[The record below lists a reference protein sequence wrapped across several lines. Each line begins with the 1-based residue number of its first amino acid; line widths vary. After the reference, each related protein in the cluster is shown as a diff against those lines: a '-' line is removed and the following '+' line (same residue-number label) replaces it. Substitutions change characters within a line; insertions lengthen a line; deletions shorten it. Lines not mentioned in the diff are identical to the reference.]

1 MVSTLMRLF
10 GLCRNRLKARLILD
24 RLLPAADAAATEA
37 LAPPLGVRSRLGV
50 VDVVDRALSDP
61 ADCEQKA
68 VVKHTEAKAELLC
81 KTKYSCG

>member
-10 GLCRNRLKARLILD
+10 GLCRNRLKARLIRD
-24 RLLPAADAAATEA
+24 RLLPDAAGTEA

-68 VVKHTEAKAELLC
+68 VL
-81 KTKYSCG
+81 